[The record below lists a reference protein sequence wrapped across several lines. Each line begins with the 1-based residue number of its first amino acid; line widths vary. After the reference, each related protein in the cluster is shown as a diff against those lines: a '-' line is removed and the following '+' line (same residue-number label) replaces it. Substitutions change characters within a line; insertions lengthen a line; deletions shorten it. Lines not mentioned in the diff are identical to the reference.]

1 MSRVIL
7 LPGEDWVFIKLQ
19 FRSHSVLALLTLC
32 FLLAACQQEKET
44 KDVAELTAF
53 ATRYAEAWSSQDPE
67 AFASFYTDNG
77 VLIVNDGEASVG
89 RDAIEQTASDY
100 MAAFPDMVV
109 RLVEIS
115 QEGDYVNFHWR
126 WTGTNTGPG
135 GTGNAVDLQGYE
147 QWTIGDGGLIRE
159 SLGHFDAD
167 EYDRQ
172 VNAVI
177 E

>member
-1 MSRVIL
+1 M
-7 LPGEDWVFIKLQ
+7 FINLQ
-19 FRSHSVLALLTLC
+19 FRPHRISALLPLC
-32 FLLAACQQEKET
+32 FLLAACHQEKAT
-44 KDVAELTAF
+44 KDVAELTSF

-67 AFASFYTDNG
+67 SLASFYTANG
-77 VLIVNDGEASVG
+77 LLVVNDGEASVG

-109 RLVEIS
+109 RLVKIS
-115 QEGDYVNFHWR
+115 QQGDYVNFHWR

-135 GTGNAVDLQGYE
+135 GTGNAVDLTGYE
-147 QWTIGDGGLIRE
+147 QWTIGDGGLIQE

-172 VNAVI
+172 VNAAV